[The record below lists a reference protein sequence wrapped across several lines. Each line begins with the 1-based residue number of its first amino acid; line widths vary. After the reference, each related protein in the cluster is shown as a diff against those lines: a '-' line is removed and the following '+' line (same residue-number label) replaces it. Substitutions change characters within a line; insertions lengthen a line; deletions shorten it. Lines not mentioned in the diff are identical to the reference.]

1 MWEEVWFDLLSM
13 FSNQHPGDTAK
24 IRRCQWGGRFYGS
37 VMVNDFDI
45 LLLLG
50 NLFSLQ
56 TTEILGFNLT
66 VKNT

>member
-1 MWEEVWFDLLSM
+1 
-13 FSNQHPGDTAK
+13 
-24 IRRCQWGGRFYGS
+24 
-37 VMVNDFDI
+37 MVNDFDI